1 MATTTNLTFDLGET
15 WIINH
20 TATSDGSTPLNL
32 TGATV
37 ALYIKGS
44 SSAILTPANATAAIT
59 NAAAGQ
65 SKISV
70 SPAQQTAA
78 GITAGQVGTYV
89 LRVTL
94 QDGTVTDQN
103 VGSFTIKQTA
113 AN

>member
-20 TATSDGSTPLNL
+20 TATSDGTTPLNL

-37 ALYIKGS
+37 ALYVKG
-44 SSAILTPANATAAIT
+44 AAAAVLTPAQSTTVIT
-59 NAAAGQ
+59 NASLGQ
-65 SKISV
+65 STIKV

-78 GITAGQVGTYV
+78 GITAGQVCNYV
-89 LRVTL
+89 LRITL

-103 VGSFTIKQTA
+103 AGSFTIRQTA
-113 AN
+113 AT